1 MNERDIFEAVSDFDE
16 SKIVKKSS
24 EKGFGGIFHGRKW
37 LAVTAICLASL
48 MICGTAFGA
57 AVALGWI
64 GVVGTE
70 EVTYSDGREGE
81 RYIYAYDLTARV
93 DPADFSDEIEACV
106 DDPETNIPKV
116 GRIAGGYVA
125 GEFFDGIFFTSPE
138 EAIEF
143 VGIDGIKTFDGL
155 GLKLI
160 PDTCV
165 RVNAGKNNGE
175 MSYAMIDADYVDI
188 NSCIDGAII
197 SAQIYSSAYDDDELL
212 GSISKDLYDAFSVM
226 TASGGQG
233 VKFVSK
239 EPMGDLTPYIVL
251 VPDGPI
257 VYQLYFTTAPGAE
270 EAAEAFI
277 DSWLALM

>member
-24 EKGFGGIFHGRKW
+24 EKGFGGVFHGRKW

-64 GVVGTE
+64 GVVRTE

-93 DPADFSDEIEACV
+93 DPADFSDEIVACV
-106 DDPETNIPKV
+106 DDPEANIPKE
-116 GRIAGGYVA
+116 RLAGGYEA
-125 GEFFDGIFFTSPE
+125 GEFFDGIFFNSPE

-155 GLKLI
+155 GLELI

-175 MSYAMIDADYVDI
+175 MSYAMIDMDYNDNKGV
-188 NSCIDGAII
+188 NNPII

-212 GSISKDLYDAFSVM
+212 GSISKDLYDAFSVT

-239 EPMGDLTPYIVL
+239 EPMGDLTPYYVL

-257 VYQLYFTTAPGAE
+257 VYQLFFTTAPGAE

-277 DSWLALM
+277 NSWLALM

>member
-24 EKGFGGIFHGRKW
+24 EKGFGGVFHGRKW
-37 LAVTAICLASL
+37 LAVVAICLASL

-57 AVALGWI
+57 AAALGWI
-64 GVVGTE
+64 GVVRTE

-81 RYIYAYDLTARV
+81 RYIYAYDLTDRV
-93 DPADFSDEIEACV
+93 DPDEFSDMISACV

-116 GRIAGGYVA
+116 GRMAGGFEPGVC
-125 GEFFDGIFFTSPE
+125 FDGIFFTSPE

-143 VGIDGIKTFDGL
+143 VGIDGIKTFDDL

-165 RVNAGKNNGE
+165 SVNAGKNNGE
-175 MSYAMIDADYVDI
+175 MSYAMIDMHYNKYKGV
-188 NSCIDGAII
+188 NGPII
-197 SAQIYSSAYDDDELL
+197 SVQIYSSAYDDDELL
-212 GSISKDLYDAFSVM
+212 GSMNKDRFDAYEAI
-226 TASGGQG
+226 TASGGRG

-239 EPMGDLTPYIVL
+239 EPSGGLVAYTVL
-251 VPDGPI
+251 VPDGAI
-257 VYQLYFTTAPGAE
+257 VYHLFFTAGENAG
-270 EAAEAFI
+270 EAAENFI
-277 DSWLALM
+277 NSWLALL

>member
-16 SKIVKKSS
+16 SKIAKKSS
-24 EKGFGGIFHGRKW
+24 KKGFGGVFHGRKW

-106 DDPETNIPKV
+106 DDPEANIPKE
-116 GRIAGGYVA
+116 RLAGGYEA
-125 GEFFDGIFFTSPE
+125 GEFFDGIFFNSPE

-143 VGIDGIKTFDGL
+143 VGIDGVKTFDDL

-165 RVNAGKNNGE
+165 SVNAGKNNGE
-175 MSYAMIDADYVDI
+175 MSYAMINMDYEDI
-188 NSCIDGAII
+188 NSGVGGAII

-212 GSISKDLYDAFSVM
+212 GSIDKDRFDAYEAI
-226 TASGGQG
+226 TASGGRG

-239 EPMGDLTPYIVL
+239 EPSGGHVAYIVL
-251 VPDGPI
+251 VPDGAI
-257 VYQLYFTTAPGAE
+257 VYHLFFTAGENAG
-270 EAAEAFI
+270 EAAENFI
-277 DSWLALM
+277 NSWLALM

>member
-16 SKIVKKSS
+16 SKLVKKPSG
-24 EKGFGGIFHGRKW
+24 KGLGGVFHGRKW
-37 LAVTAICLASL
+37 LAAIAVCLVSL
-48 MICGTAFGA
+48 LICGTAFGA

-70 EVTYSDGREGE
+70 EVTYSDGTQSE

-93 DPADFSDEIEACV
+93 DPADFSDEIVACV
-106 DDPETNIPKV
+106 DDPEANIPKE
-116 GRIAGGYVA
+116 RLAGGYEA
-125 GEFFDGIFFTSPE
+125 GEFFDGIFFNSPE
-138 EAIEF
+138 EAVEF
-143 VGIDGIKTFDGL
+143 VGIDGVKTFDDL

-212 GSISKDLYDAFSVM
+212 GSIDKDRFDAYEAI
-226 TASGGQG
+226 TASGGRG

-239 EPMGDLTPYIVL
+239 EPSGGHVAYIVL
-251 VPDGPI
+251 VPDGAI
-257 VYQLYFTTAPGAE
+257 VYHLFFTADENAG
-270 EAAEAFI
+270 EAAENFI
-277 DSWLALM
+277 NSWLALM

>member
-24 EKGFGGIFHGRKW
+24 EKGFGGVFHGRKW

-57 AVALGWI
+57 AAALGWI
-64 GVVGTE
+64 GVVRTE
-70 EVTYSDGREGE
+70 EVTYSDGSEGE
-81 RYIYAYDLTARV
+81 LYIYAYDLTARV

-106 DDPETNIPKV
+106 DDPEANIPKE
-116 GRIAGGYVA
+116 RLAGGYEA
-125 GEFFDGIFFTSPE
+125 GEFFDGIFFNSPE

-143 VGIDGIKTFDGL
+143 VGIDGIKTFDDL

-165 RVNAGKNNGE
+165 SVNAGKNNGE
-175 MSYAMIDADYVDI
+175 MSYAMIDMHYNKKKGV
-188 NSCIDGAII
+188 NGPII

-212 GSISKDLYDAFSVM
+212 GRMDKDRFDAYEAIA
-226 TASGGQG
+226 ASGARG

-239 EPMGDLTPYIVL
+239 EPSGGHVAYIVL

-270 EAAEAFI
+270 EAAENFI
-277 DSWLALM
+277 NSWLALM

>member
-24 EKGFGGIFHGRKW
+24 EKGFGGVFHGRKW
-37 LAVTAICLASL
+37 LAVVAICLASL

-57 AVALGWI
+57 AAALGWI
-64 GVVGTE
+64 GVVRTE

-81 RYIYAYDLTARV
+81 RYIYAYDLTDRV
-93 DPADFSDEIEACV
+93 DPDEFSDMISACV

-116 GRIAGGYVA
+116 GRVAGGYEPGVC
-125 GEFFDGIFFTSPE
+125 FDGIFFTSPE

-143 VGIDGIKTFDGL
+143 VGIDGIKTFDDL

-165 RVNAGKNNGE
+165 SVNAGKNNGE
-175 MSYAMIDADYVDI
+175 MSYAMIDMHYNKKKGV
-188 NSCIDGAII
+188 NGPII

-212 GSISKDLYDAFSVM
+212 GSMDKDRFDAYEAIA
-226 TASGGQG
+226 ASGARG

-239 EPMGDLTPYIVL
+239 EPSGGLVAYTVL
-251 VPDGPI
+251 VPDGAI
-257 VYQLYFTTAPGAE
+257 VYHLYFTAGANAG
-270 EAAEAFI
+270 EAADNFI
-277 DSWLALM
+277 NSWLALL